1 MREIN
6 DIIKAY
12 DNIKH
17 SSNKIA
23 MATVIGVKGSS
34 YRRPGARMLV
44 QDNGEWTGGISGGCL
59 EGDALKKAN
68 FAISGGKT
76 EVVTY
81 DTTKDD
87 EHQIGVGLGC
97 NGIIDVL
104 MQPIDKEDERNPVE
118 LLRSCQGVRTANV
131 LLTLIRLSDQ
141 SLTTAAGTMIKYR
154 SPDSLPVDLQGP
166 SFKALIQDIDAA
178 EKSLQSATKSYQDYS
193 IFIEVLP
200 PPLRLVLFGS
210 NYDVFPLLRMI
221 RELGWAVDVVTN
233 PNRANNVI
241 FELADTII
249 PKRTPVAVDEFTAF
263 VLMSHDY
270 KTDKEN
276 LRMALGTD
284 VHYIGMLGPAV
295 RGEKT
300 IRELKEEGL
309 KITAD
314 DFARI
319 FNPIGLDTG
328 ADTPEDIAISILA
341 EIKAHFSNREG
352 GFLRNREGTIYDR

>member
-1 MREIN
+1 MKEIN
-6 DIIKAY
+6 DIVKAY
-12 DNIKH
+12 DNIKQGTG
-17 SSNKIA
+17 KIA

-59 EGDALKKAN
+59 EGDALKKAS
-68 FAISGGKT
+68 FAISRGKA

-104 MQPIDKEDERNPVE
+104 MHPVNKHEDNPIE
-118 LLRSCQGVRTANV
+118 LLRSCQSTRTPKT
-131 LLTLIRLSDQ
+131 LLTVIKMSDE
-141 SLTTAAGTMIKYR
+141 ARADVAGSMIKYQ
-154 SPDSLPVDLQGP
+154 SPDSLPDYLQG
-166 SFKALIQDIDAA
+166 SSQDQLILDIEAA
-178 EKSLQSATKSYQDYS
+178 RDNLLSSTKHYPDYS
-193 IFIEVLP
+193 VFIEILP
-200 PPLRLVLFGS
+200 PPLRLVLFGG
-210 NYDVFPLLRMI
+210 NYDVFPLLGMI
-221 RELGWAVDVVTN
+221 KELGWAVDVVTN
-233 PNRANNVI
+233 PNRAGNVI
-241 FELADTII
+241 FELADSII

-276 LRMALGTD
+276 LRMALATD
-284 VHYIGMLGPAV
+284 VRYIGMLGPAV

-300 IRELKEEGL
+300 INELEKEGVKFSE
-309 KITAD
+309 K
-314 DFARI
+314 DFSRI

-328 ADTPEDIAISILA
+328 ADTPEDIAVSILS
-341 EIKAHFSNREG
+341 EIKTHFSHREG
-352 GFLRNREGTIYDR
+352 GFLKNRKGTIYDRT